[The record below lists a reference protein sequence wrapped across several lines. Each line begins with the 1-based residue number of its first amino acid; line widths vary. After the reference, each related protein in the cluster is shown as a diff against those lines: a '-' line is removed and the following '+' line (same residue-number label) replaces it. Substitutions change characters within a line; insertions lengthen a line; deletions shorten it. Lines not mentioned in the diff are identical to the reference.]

1 MIPLDRPL
9 VITDT
14 ETTGIDS
21 RRNRII
27 EIAATRI
34 KDGEEPVS
42 FEQLID
48 PGISIPYRI
57 TRLTGITT
65 AMVFGQPAAE
75 DVIPSFSR
83 FLGGGI
89 LVAHNLAFDRGFL
102 NAERDRLGYGPLE
115 NQTLCT
121 LRLARRLL
129 PGLRSK
135 SLGSLAK
142 FFRIASHGRHRAL
155 RDVEITTTVLKRLI
169 AIAADDHEV
178 TSLDELLDMQTR
190 TYARIN
196 PYSRHILTIRRD
208 VLPSLPDDPGVYRM
222 LDGRGRV
229 LYVGKAKVLASR
241 VRSYFNAIE
250 AHPPRLRQLMGKV
263 RNVEWTLTDTE
274 LEALLLESRQIQELD
289 PPFNRAQKRT
299 ISRPF
304 LRIDTSDPF
313 PRITSHVYPKNDGA
327 EYYGPFR
334 TRSEVK
340 VIIDII
346 IDYFNIRT
354 CDDREFSSGRRC
366 LRADIGRCPAPCVGE
381 VEILDYADE
390 IESIRRFLAG
400 DIDDILEKL
409 ESDMLSASDELAFE
423 QAARSR
429 DAYEL
434 LDSLRTKQGCIARRI
449 LDDDAAVLHRDDQ
462 NRTRDVLLI
471 RSGVFVSSV
480 RNFEPGNRNSVRL
493 MRQAVEDAFLQPV
506 ESDILRT
513 DANQIRVLGH
523 WLFANRSSTYR
534 IDRPGTDD
542 NEIFVNRIT
551 EAAENFFES
560 MPVPDEGNGSE

>member
-1 MIPLDRPL
+1 MIPFDRPL

-14 ETTGIDS
+14 ETTGIDP

-34 KDGEEPVS
+34 IDGEESVS

-65 AMVFGQPAAE
+65 AMVFGQPMAE
-75 DVIPSFSR
+75 DVIPSFFG
-83 FLGGGI
+83 FLGNGI

-102 NAERDRLGYGPLE
+102 DTERGRLGLAPMTNHG
-115 NQTLCT
+115 LCT

-169 AIAADDHEV
+169 AIAADEHGV
-178 TSLDELLDMQTR
+178 TSVDELLDMQTR

-196 PYSRHILTIRRD
+196 PYSRHILTIRKE
-208 VLPSLPDDPGVYRM
+208 VLPDLPDEPGVYRM
-222 LDGRGRV
+222 IDGRGRV

-250 AHPPRLRQLMGKV
+250 AQPPRIRQLIGKL
-263 RNVEWTLTDTE
+263 RNVEWTVTETE
-274 LEALLLESRQIQELD
+274 LEALLLESRQIRELD

-304 LRIDTSDPF
+304 LRIDTSDLF

-334 TRSEVK
+334 TRNEVK

-346 IDYFNIRT
+346 TDYFNIRT
-354 CDDREFSSGRRC
+354 CDDREFSGGRRC
-366 LRADIGRCPAPCVGE
+366 LRADIGRCPAPCEGE
-381 VEILDYADE
+381 VEMSEYADE
-390 IESIRRFLAG
+390 IDGIRRFLAG
-400 DIDDILEKL
+400 DIDDILEQL

-429 DAYEL
+429 DSYEL
-434 LDSLRTKQGCIARRI
+434 LDSLRTKRGCIARRI
-449 LDDDAAVLHRDDQ
+449 LDDDAAVLHCDDQ

-480 RNFEPGNRNSVRL
+480 RNYEPRNPDSVQR
-493 MRQAVEDAFLQPV
+493 MRQAVEEAYSVPIQTDT
-506 ESDILRT
+506 LRT

-523 WLFANRSSTYR
+523 WLFANRSNTRR
-534 IDRPGTDD
+534 IERLGTDD
-542 NEIFVNRIT
+542 NEVFVSRIT
-551 EAAENFFES
+551 DAAEIFFKL
-560 MPVPDEGNGSE
+560 MPEPVEGNHSG